1 MSKVREISVE
11 RVHLGEASDEEVE
24 EVFGDPAATARLEEL
39 AEEDETFHH
48 THPRNEQLGAIQRRL
63 HLVETRERWA
73 RRKRWMG
80 VSAVLLPVVAA
91 VGVLALQPTM
101 ERVEPEPLTTRAKG
115 LRPSLV
121 VHRQVSDG
129 EEVLSGGA
137 VAAQGDVLQ
146 LAYVPGEASHG
157 VVLSIDGNGSVTLH
171 HPASVGGDTRLQRG
185 GESRL
190 PHGYQLDDAPSFERF
205 FLVTGA
211 APIDVSEVL
220 AAADRLATGGQGLD
234 GALDLPGKRVDDF
247 VVRKGAR

>member
-91 VGVLALQPTM
+91 VG
-101 ERVEPEPLTTRAKG
+101 
-115 LRPSLV
+115 
-121 VHRQVSDG
+121 
-129 EEVLSGGA
+129 
-137 VAAQGDVLQ
+137 
-146 LAYVPGEASHG
+146 
-157 VVLSIDGNGSVTLH
+157 
-171 HPASVGGDTRLQRG
+171 
-185 GESRL
+185 
-190 PHGYQLDDAPSFERF
+190 
-205 FLVTGA
+205 
-211 APIDVSEVL
+211 
-220 AAADRLATGGQGLD
+220 
-234 GALDLPGKRVDDF
+234 DDF
-247 VVRKGAR
+247 VVDAHGFQGRKQAFAGFDACHGLAHGEEVGDEVGAALFALLAGAVFDVLFLLGDQQQVLPVGSGGLATQ